1 LKEKVIYKSSS
12 FSLNLFIFFLGFVF
26 FNLMIW
32 LTTKGLNS
40 NIDKNAR
47 IAMYV
52 IDFVFLIFSLGSLY
66 YFLKTQIVK
75 LTNKHLI
82 ISYQFLPFSKKILIE
97 DIKGFIQTQK
107 SIIYSNRLFDKG
119 LEIYTIFEIFINL
132 KDGKKIKTYSL
143 SDYDYKEIQ
152 KLTEKIKRGEGKFQ
166 VEKISN
172 IELVIKNIPMILF
185 LIMMFILIGGLSN
198 ALIFN

>member
-1 LKEKVIYKSSS
+1 
-12 FSLNLFIFFLGFVF
+12 
-26 FNLMIW
+26 MIW
-32 LTTKGLNS
+32 LTTKGLNN

-97 DIKGFIQTQK
+97 DIKGFIQTSK
-107 SIIYSNRLFDKG
+107 PVTYSNSLFDKG
-119 LEIYTIFEIFINL
+119 SKIHTIFETLINL
-132 KDGKKIKTYSL
+132 KNGEKIKTYSL
-143 SDYDYKEIQ
+143 NDYDFKEIM
-152 KLTEKIKRGEGKFQ
+152 KLTEKIKRGESKFQ

-172 IELVIKNIPMILF
+172 IELVIQNIPMIMF
-185 LIMMFILIGGLSN
+185 LVMMLILIGGLYN
-198 ALIFN
+198 ALIF

>member
-1 LKEKVIYKSSS
+1 MKEKVIYKSSS